1 MNSYGDSLDP
11 EKLVQCPYDKSHQI
25 RACRFPYH
33 LIKCR
38 KNHPSIAN
46 QMATCPFNARHQV
59 PQAEISHHI
68 SNCDDKSCIEQ
79 DVASQSW
86 NYQGKAQP
94 VSSWQC
100 PPCNEDWDQDLW
112 ESNNFIFV
120 WGGASTSTDS
130 NLSSQVAQ
138 KSPLTGNM
146 TYGTGR
152 GGGGAGGASG
162 GGASGGSGGTRGG
175 GRGTRGG
182 GRGAGSSAS
191 GASGGGSSSGMGGS
205 SASGSDGNDGDPRSN
220 LASGM
225 RVPKSLPYALPW
237 KTRGKTQ

>member
-1 MNSYGDSLDP
+1 MLSLYTRTWDSLDP

-79 DVASQSW
+79 DV
-86 NYQGKAQP
+86 GKGPWWSAGATQP

-100 PPCNEDWDQDLW
+100 PPCNEDWDQGKTP
-112 ESNNFIFV
+112 SRTCTPCVPPN
-120 WGGASTSTDS
+120 
-130 NLSSQVAQ
+130 
-138 KSPLTGNM
+138 
-146 TYGTGR
+146 TYPP
-152 GGGGAGGASG
+152 
-162 GGASGGSGGTRGG
+162 GS
-175 GRGTRGG
+175 
-182 GRGAGSSAS
+182 RGACLCYA
-191 GASGGGSSSGMGGS
+191 
-205 SASGSDGNDGDPRSN
+205 SN

-237 KTRGKTQ
+237 KTRK